1 MIEGPSA
8 QRLAKALAGAP
19 RWAIGLAI
27 VAAAALVALAGVER
41 VPFVAKL
48 EAMAYDAR
56 LALAPPRAPDPQVAI
71 VDIDE
76 ASLRRVGRWPWP
88 RDTMARLTSTLFER
102 HQARLVA
109 YDVLFPE
116 ADLSG
121 NAAALGELAR
131 RALRDTPEA
140 RAALAEL
147 ESRADHD
154 GQFATALSGRPTV
167 LAFGFTASAQA
178 AGMLPAPAFTQAD
191 LAGRA
196 IPIAPESG
204 YTANLPALQRAA
216 AAAGHLDPA
225 FDADGLVRRVPMV
238 KRYRDGYY
246 PALALAAAAL
256 AVEAKAIRPV
266 FDANGDLEALDAGG
280 LRVPVARD
288 GTALVPYRGPPG
300 SYRSYAAAD
309 ILDGRVA
316 PGAFAGAIVLVG
328 TSAKGLQDLRSAPP
342 APDFP
347 GVEIHASLV
356 SGMLDG
362 EMLSVPAGARE
373 IAALIALVAGL
384 VAVFALPWRR
394 PIAGVA
400 GILALVAAVV
410 GIAWYFWSRQR
421 AVVGVAPA
429 LLMLS
434 LLLIGNLLWGFLR
447 EARETRAL
455 ADMFGEYVPPERVAR
470 MRASGQRFSLEGE
483 SREMTVLFSDIRD
496 FTTHSERLTPRDLS
510 ALLNDYLSSMTS
522 AIHAGRGTVDK
533 YVGDAIMAFWGAPV
547 ANAAHAADAV
557 RAALAMQRAMPAIRD
572 AYRARGWPAIAMGV
586 GVNTGTMSVGDMG
599 SRFRKAYTVLG
610 DAVNLASRLEGL
622 TKVYGVPVLCGEA
635 TRAAA
640 VGFVWREVDRV
651 RVKGR
656 AGPVAIFEPL
666 AQAGD
671 DAAQARAAR
680 WEAALA
686 LYRARRFDEARAAFD
701 ATGEDASDHAL
712 ATLFRARC
720 LAFAAAPP
728 PADWDGAWNF
738 MEK

>member
-1 MIEGPSA
+1 MTPRPLA
-8 QRLAKALAGAP
+8 RRLASALAGAP
-19 RWAIGLAI
+19 RWAIGIAI
-27 VAAAALVALAGVER
+27 VAAAAAAALVGVER
-41 VPFVAKL
+41 VPVVAKL

-56 LALAPPRAPDPQVAI
+56 LALASRRAPDPQVAI

-76 ASLRRVGRWPWP
+76 ASLQRVGRWPWP
-88 RDTMARLTSTLFER
+88 RDTMARLTAMLFER
-102 HQARLVA
+102 HQARLVV

-121 NAAALGELAR
+121 NAAALDDLAR
-131 RALRDTPEA
+131 RGLRDTPEA

-147 ESRADHD
+147 TSRADHD

-167 LAFGFTASAQA
+167 LAFGFTAGALA

-196 IPIAPESG
+196 IPIAPEAG
-204 YTANLPALQRAA
+204 YTANLPSLQRAA
-216 AAAGHLDPA
+216 ASGGHLDPA

-266 FDANGDLEALDAGG
+266 FDANGDLEAFDAGG

-316 PGAFAGAIVLVG
+316 PDAFAGAIVLVG
-328 TSAKGLQDLRSAPP
+328 TSAKGLQDLRSTPL

-356 SGMLDG
+356 TGMLDG
-362 EMLSVPAGARE
+362 DMLSVPAGAHE

-394 PIAGVA
+394 PLAGAA
-400 GILALVAAVV
+400 GILVLAAAVV
-410 GIAWYFWSRQR
+410 AVASYFWSSQH
-421 AVVGVAPA
+421 AVVAVAPA
-429 LLMLS
+429 LVMLS
-434 LLLIGNLLWGFLR
+434 LVLFANLLSGFLR

-455 ADMFGEYVPPERVAR
+455 AEMFGEYVPPERVAQ
-470 MRASGQRFSLEGE
+470 MRASGQRFTLEGE

-496 FTTHSERLTPRDLS
+496 FTAHSERLSPRDLS

-522 AIHAGRGTVDK
+522 TIHAGRGTVDK

-547 ANAAHAADAV
+547 ANPAHAADAV
-557 RAALAMQRAMPAIRD
+557 RTALAMQQAMPAIRE

-622 TKVYGVPVLCGEA
+622 TKVYGVPILCGEA
-635 TRAAA
+635 TREAAD
-640 VGFVWREVDRV
+640 GFVWREIDRV

-656 AGPVAIFEPL
+656 AGSVAIFEPL
-666 AQAGD
+666 APSG
-671 DAAQARAAR
+671 DAAAQDRAAR
-680 WEAALA
+680 WAEALA
-686 LYRARRFDEARAAFD
+686 RYRGRRFDEARAAFD
-701 ATGEDASDHAL
+701 TIGEDASDRAL
-712 ATLFRARC
+712 AALFRTRC
-720 LAFAAAPP
+720 IAFAAAPP